1 MFIDVHVCPCTVY
14 LSIYLYIHTYTNT
27 YTPSWP
33 RSIYTNKNVYK
44 HMYSSAGTSRS
55 IPPSWP
61 RSISHTCAA
70 ASPSETSRMVA
81 QEHHTRRRGASR
93 TLASDSP
100 AVSTR
105 VTAEEAHTAIDVM
118 ACSCAPISQMG
129 SGTWAC
135 RVEGLGFRVRV

>member
-1 MFIDVHVCPCTVY
+1 
-14 LSIYLYIHTYTNT
+14 
-27 YTPSWP
+27 
-33 RSIYTNKNVYK
+33 
-44 HMYSSAGTSRS
+44 MYSSTGTSRS

-105 VTAEEAHTAIDVM
+105 MVAQSITQEHHAGRAGASRTLASDSPAVSTRVTAEEAHTAIDVM

-129 SGTWAC
+129 SGTWA
-135 RVEGLGFRVRV
+135 